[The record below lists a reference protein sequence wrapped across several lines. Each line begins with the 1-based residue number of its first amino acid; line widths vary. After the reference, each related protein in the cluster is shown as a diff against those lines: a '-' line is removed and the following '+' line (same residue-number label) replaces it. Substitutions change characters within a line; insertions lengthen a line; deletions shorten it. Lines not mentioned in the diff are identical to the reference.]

1 MALIW
6 SVDQMDKHT
15 AKFISTVNW
24 IAYTLSQDLR
34 YLEIDHK
41 QRLIEIEKQ
50 LEQALK
56 ELSNKQ

>member
-1 MALIW
+1 MVLIW

-24 IAYTLSQDLR
+24 ISHKLGEDLR

-41 QRLIEIEKQ
+41 QRLIEIQKQ
-50 LEQALK
+50 LEQALQD
-56 ELSNKQ
+56 LSNKQ

>member
-1 MALIW
+1 MTN
-6 SVDQMDKHT
+6 DQ

-24 IAYTLSQDLR
+24 ITHKLGEDLR

-41 QRLIEIEKQ
+41 QRLIEIQKQ

-56 ELSNKQ
+56 ELLNKD

>member
-1 MALIW
+1 MTN
-6 SVDQMDKHT
+6 DQ

-24 IAYTLSQDLR
+24 ISHKLGEDLR

-41 QRLIEIEKQ
+41 QRLIEIQKQ

-56 ELSNKQ
+56 ELSNKD